1 MIRQSQQQKLLQKFS
16 PQQIQLMKLL
26 QIPTVQLEERIKEE
40 LEENPALEMGSEEN
54 TDDFDNDFEDADAT
68 AESDSQEEELQ
79 PVDVEDFLNKG
90 EDDSSDYS
98 YSSDDYR
105 EERRETPVRR
115 EDSFHEHLAAQV
127 GLLDATDE
135 QKLIAEQVIGSID
148 EDGYLRRSPD
158 ALADDLAFSRGIEA
172 TTEAVQEVIQ
182 KIQESFDPPGIAA
195 RDLQECLLIQLQRLP
210 DATDIR
216 QMAILTISKYFSE
229 FSKKHFERV
238 QRGIKADDETFREV
252 VQLIRRLNPKPGGNF
267 TGSTRMQQYIVPDF
281 FVYNNNGMLELTLN
295 SRNAPELRLSDGYK
309 EMLTAYDRSDKKNRE
324 QRDAVLFIKQKLD
337 AARWFIDAIKQR
349 QQTLLM
355 TMHAI
360 LDLQKEFFLTG
371 DEANLKPMI
380 LKDVAQITGQD
391 ISTVSRV
398 ASSKY
403 VQTEFGI
410 YKLKFFFSEGM
421 QTDSGE
427 EVSTREIKSILS
439 DIINEEDKRHPLS
452 DDQLTEKLQEKGYN
466 IARRTVA
473 KYREQLGIG
482 VARLRR
488 EV

>member
-40 LEENPALEMGSEEN
+40 LEENPALEMGNEEGETDSELEFAEPESA
-54 TDDFDNDFEDADAT
+54 DDEGEDVA
-68 AESDSQEEELQ
+68 LQ

-105 EERRETPVRR
+105 EERKETPVRR
-115 EDSFHEHLAAQV
+115 EDSFHEHLIAQM
-127 GLLDATDE
+127 GLLNADE
-135 QKLIAEQVIGSID
+135 TQRVIAEQVIGSID
-148 EDGYLRRSPD
+148 EDGYLRRAPD
-158 ALADDLAFSRGIEA
+158 AIADDLAFSRGLEV
-172 TTEAVQEVIQ
+172 TDDEVRDVVQQIQ
-182 KIQESFDPPGIAA
+182 DSFDPPGIAA
-195 RDLQECLLIQLQRLP
+195 ADLQESLIIQLQRLP
-210 DATDIR
+210 EQTEIR
-216 QMAILTISKYFSE
+216 QLAITTISKFFSE
-229 FSKKHFERV
+229 FSKKHYERV
-238 QRGIKADDETFREV
+238 QRGLKTDDDTFREV

-267 TGSTRMQQYIVPDF
+267 SGSTRLQQYVMPDF
-281 FVYNNNGMLELTLN
+281 FIYNNNGQLELTLN
-295 SRNAPELRLSDGYK
+295 SRNAPELRLSEGYK

-337 AARWFIDAIKQR
+337 SAKWFIDAIRQR

-355 TMHAI
+355 TMQAI
-360 LDLQKEFFLTG
+360 MSLQTEFFQSG
-371 DEANLKPMI
+371 DDADLKPMI

-439 DIINEEDKRHPLS
+439 DIIGEEDKRRPLN

>member
-1 MIRQSQQQKLLQKFS
+1 MIKQSQQQKLLQKFS

-40 LEENPALEMGSEEN
+40 LEENPALELGNEDHDTDSELDYQEP
-54 TDDFDNDFEDADAT
+54 ES
-68 AESDSQEEELQ
+68 AEEEREEEELQ

-90 EDDSSDYS
+90 EDDSSDYA

-105 EERRETPVRR
+105 EERKETPVRR
-115 EDSFHEHLAAQV
+115 EDSFHEHLVAQM
-127 GLLDATDE
+127 GLLDADDR
-135 QKLIAEQVIGSID
+135 QKIIAEQVIGSID
-148 EDGYLRRSPD
+148 DDGYLRRAPD
-158 ALADDLAFSRGIEA
+158 AVADDLAFSRGIEVG
-172 TTEAVQEVIQ
+172 EEEVREVIQ
-182 KIQESFDPPGIAA
+182 KIQDHFDPPGIAA
-195 RDLQECLLIQLQRLP
+195 YDLQECLLIQLQRLP
-210 DATDIR
+210 EQTEVR
-216 QMAILTISKYFSE
+216 QLAITTISKFFNE
-229 FSKKHFERV
+229 FSKKHYERV
-238 QRGIKADDETFREV
+238 QRGLKADDETFREV

-267 TGSTRMQQYIVPDF
+267 AGGTRLQQYVMPDF
-281 FVYNNNGMLELTLN
+281 FVYNNNGHLELTLN

-309 EMLTAYDRSDKKNRE
+309 EMLQAYERSDKKNRE

-337 AARWFIDAIKQR
+337 SAKWFIDAIKQR

-355 TMHAI
+355 TMQAI
-360 LDLQKEFFLTG
+360 LGLQKDFFLSG
-371 DEANLKPMI
+371 DEADLKPMI

-421 QTDSGE
+421 QTESGE
-427 EVSTREIKSILS
+427 EVSTREIKSILA
-439 DIINEEDKRHPLS
+439 DIINEEDKRRPLN